1 LAIGLWQTT
10 TEDKLAR
17 EIIQPRAPGAGYIPA
32 FGSPIFVASD
42 DAASNLPSG
51 SVLARLLHV
60 WNQKMTK
67 SGELYRNAEAL
78 ATTDRDRHEQ
88 LSRKLR
94 EARVETAELLDGFE
108 FRLRS
113 EIVSLVDLAE
123 WISLERRCCPFLQFE
138 VNFPRRDGV
147 ISWGLTLRGR
157 EGVKHFI
164 RSALHI

>member
-1 LAIGLWQTT
+1 MDL
-10 TEDKLAR
+10 
-17 EIIQPRAPGAGYIPA
+17 
-32 FGSPIFVASD
+32 VAEFLVAAD
-42 DAASNLPSG
+42 QAASNLPSS
-51 SVLARLLHV
+51 SVLARLLYV
-60 WNQKMTK
+60 RNKKMTNAA
-67 SGELYRNAEAL
+67 ELYRNPEAL
-78 ATTDRDRHEQ
+78 TTTDRDRHEQ

-94 EARVETAELLDGFE
+94 EARVETTELLNGFE

-147 ISWGLTLRGR
+147 IEWGLTVRGR
-157 EGVKHFI
+157 EGVKDLI